1 MNKFLTKTREII
13 FASQTSMLS
22 STMIISGMMLL
33 ARLFGFLRYRVLTG
47 YFSTPELDI
56 FFASFRIPDLV
67 FEILITGALTTTFIP
82 FFIKYKNDEAQQSKH
97 ISSIINCILILVAV
111 LIVILILLMPWITV
125 LITPGFSAEKN
136 RQIAIYSQLLLLG
149 QLPFLVL
156 GNFLTGIAQARK
168 TFILPAIAPA
178 IYNIAIIITTIL
190 FYPTFHLMA
199 PILGVVAGAVLFFIV
214 QLPIIKYSHFRYQAI
229 LYTSK
234 EAWQFFRMAVPRI
247 LTSIVGQI
255 DATVDLTLT
264 TLVGAGAY
272 TMFYFAQH
280 LQLLP
285 ISLIGIAFG
294 QASLPYLSELYH
306 DNKIAEL
313 KRVVLESIL
322 NVIYLTVPIMC
333 YLIIARTPI
342 IRLFFGGD
350 KFDWESTVVTAKTLS
365 FFALSLPFHSIYYF
379 LTRCFYAVFDSKTP
393 FYSSVITILIN
404 AVLSVW
410 FIVYMHW
417 PVWSLGISFSI
428 SMNINVIIL
437 LMILTKRLHG
447 FDWRY
452 FLTEI
457 FKIIIAATI
466 SGCIVF
472 FSQRLFDGLI
482 FDTTRTIN
490 VFFLLVTNA
499 IIFALLYLGMTWVVG
514 INEMYLLTKM
524 ALKIKEYQRKVVE
537 MYTGVQ

>member
-1 MNKFLTKTREII
+1 
-13 FASQTSMLS
+13 MLS
-22 STMIISGMMLL
+22 STLIISGMMLL

-97 ISSIINCILILVAV
+97 ISSIINSILILIA
-111 LIVILILLMPWITV
+111 ILILILIIAMPWITS

-136 RQIAIYSQLLLLG
+136 QMITVYSQLLLLG

-178 IYNIAIIITTIL
+178 VYNIAIILTTMI

-199 PILGVVAGAVLFFIV
+199 PILGVVAGAILFFVV
-214 QLPIIKYSHFRYQAI
+214 QIPIMKYSHFRYQAI
-229 LYTSK
+229 LYKSK
-234 EAWQFFRMAVPRI
+234 EAWQFFKMAIPRV
-247 LTSIVGQI
+247 LTSMVGQI

-306 DNKIAEL
+306 ENKITEL

-322 NVIYLTVPIMC
+322 NIIYLTVPIMC
-333 YLIIARTPI
+333 FLIIARTPI
-342 IRLFFGGD
+342 IRMFFGGD
-350 KFDWESTVVTAKTLS
+350 KFDWESTVTTAKTLS

-393 FYSSVITILIN
+393 FYISLVTIIIN
-404 AVLSVW
+404 ALLSIY
-410 FIVYMHW
+410 FIVVMHW

-437 LMILTKRLHG
+437 LIIFAKRLNG

-452 FLTEI
+452 FLSEV
-457 FKIIIAATI
+457 FKIVIAGLI

-472 FSQRLFDGLI
+472 FSQRLLDGLI

-490 VFFLLVTNA
+490 VFFLLLTNA
-499 IIFALLYLGMTWVVG
+499 VIFALLYLGMTWVVG
-514 INEMYLLTKM
+514 INEIYLLTKM
-524 ALKIKEYQRKVVE
+524 VLKIKEYQRKIVE

>member
-1 MNKFLTKTREII
+1 MNKFLTKTKEII

-22 STMIISGMMLL
+22 STLIISGMMLL

-97 ISSIINCILILVAV
+97 ISSIINSILILIA
-111 LIVILILLMPWITV
+111 ILILILIIAMPWITS

-136 RQIAIYSQLLLLG
+136 QMITVYSQLLLLG

-178 IYNIAIIITTIL
+178 VYNIAIILTTMI

-199 PILGVVAGAVLFFIV
+199 PILGVVAGAILFFVV
-214 QLPIIKYSHFRYQAI
+214 QIPIMKYSHFRYQAI
-229 LYTSK
+229 LYKSK
-234 EAWQFFRMAVPRI
+234 EAWQFFKMAIPRV
-247 LTSIVGQI
+247 LTSMVGQI

-306 DNKIAEL
+306 ENKITEL

-322 NVIYLTVPIMC
+322 NIIYLTVPIMC
-333 YLIIARTPI
+333 FLIIARTPI
-342 IRLFFGGD
+342 IRMFFGGD
-350 KFDWESTVVTAKTLS
+350 KFDWESTVTTAKTLS

-393 FYSSVITILIN
+393 FYISLVTIIIN
-404 AVLSVW
+404 ALLSIY
-410 FIVYMHW
+410 FIVVMHW

-437 LMILTKRLHG
+437 LIIFAKRLNG

-452 FLTEI
+452 FLSEV
-457 FKIIIAATI
+457 FKIVIAGLI

-472 FSQRLFDGLI
+472 FSQRLLDGLI

-490 VFFLLVTNA
+490 VFFLLLTNA
-499 IIFALLYLGMTWVVG
+499 VIFALLYLGMTWVVG
-514 INEMYLLTKM
+514 INEIYLLTKM
-524 ALKIKEYQRKVVE
+524 VLKIKEYQRKIVE

>member
-1 MNKFLTKTREII
+1 
-13 FASQTSMLS
+13 
-22 STMIISGMMLL
+22 MMLL

-82 FFIKYKNDEAQQSKH
+82 FFIKYKNDEKEQSRH
-97 ISSIINCILILVAV
+97 ISSIINSI
-111 LIVILILLMPWITV
+111 LIVIAILIAVLVILMPWITD
-125 LITPGFSAEKN
+125 LITPGFSLEKN
-136 RQIAIYSQLLLLG
+136 KQISMYSQLLLLG

-178 IYNIAIIITTIL
+178 IYNIAIIVTTIM

-199 PILGVVAGAVLFFIV
+199 PILGVVAGAVLFFII
-214 QLPIIKYSHFRYQAI
+214 QLPIIKYSHFKYK
-229 LYTSK
+229 LMFYTSK
-234 EAWQFFRMAVPRI
+234 EAWEFFRMAVPRI
-247 LTSIVGQI
+247 LTSIVSQI

-306 DNKIAEL
+306 DDKIAEL

-322 NVIYLTVPIMC
+322 NVIYLTLPIMFF
-333 YLIIARTPI
+333 LIIARTPI

-350 KFDWESTVVTAKTLS
+350 KFDWESTVITAKTLS

-379 LTRCFYAVFDSKTP
+379 LTRCFYAIFDSKTP

-404 AVLSVW
+404 AVLSIW
-410 FIVYMHW
+410 FIVYLHW

-428 SMNINVIIL
+428 SMNINVVILLIIL
-437 LMILTKRLHG
+437 AKRLHG
-447 FDWRY
+447 FDYKY
-452 FLTEI
+452 FLSEL
-457 FKIIIAATI
+457 FKISMAAIISA
-466 SGCIVF
+466 CIVF
-472 FSQRLFDGLI
+472 FSQRLLDGLI

-490 VFFLLVTNA
+490 VFFLLLTNGV
-499 IIFALLYLGMTWVVG
+499 IFLLLYLSMTWVVG
-514 INEMYLLTKM
+514 VNEIYLLTKM
-524 ALKIKEYQRKVVE
+524 VLKIKEYQRRIVE

>member
-22 STMIISGMMLL
+22 STLIISGMMLL

-82 FFIKYKNDEAQQSKH
+82 FFIKYKNDEAEQSRH
-97 ISSIINCILILVAV
+97 ISSIINSILVAV
-111 LIVILILLMPWITV
+111 AILIVILIITMPWITV

-136 RQIAIYSQLLLLG
+136 HQITVYSQLLLLG

-156 GNFLTGIAQARK
+156 GNFLTGIAQAK
-168 TFILPAIAPA
+168 KIFIMPAIAPA
-178 IYNIAIIITTIL
+178 VYNIAIILTTIM
-190 FYPTFHLMA
+190 FYPSFHLLA
-199 PILGVVAGAVLFFIV
+199 PILGVVTGAVLFFIV
-214 QLPIIKYSHFRYQAI
+214 QIPILKHSQFKYRGIF
-229 LYTSK
+229 YTSR
-234 EAWQFFRMAVPRI
+234 EAWDFFRIAIPRI

-264 TLVGAGAY
+264 TFVGAGAY

-306 DNKIAEL
+306 DNKIVEF

-322 NVIYLTVPIMC
+322 NVIYLTLPIMC
-333 YLIIARTPI
+333 FMIIARTPI

-350 KFDWESTVVTAKTLS
+350 KFDWESTVITAKTLS

-379 LTRCFYAVFDSKTP
+379 LTRCFYAIFDSKTP
-393 FYSSVITILIN
+393 FYSSLITILIN
-404 AVLSVW
+404 ALLSIY

-437 LMILTKRLHG
+437 LYILAKKLHG
-447 FDWRY
+447 FDLRY
-452 FLTEI
+452 FLTET
-457 FKIIIAATI
+457 FKIILAGII

-472 FSQRLFDGLI
+472 FSQRLLDGLI

-490 VFFLLVTNA
+490 VFFLLLTNG

-524 ALKIKEYQRKVVE
+524 VLKIKEYQRRIIE